1 MQKKVEEITE
11 YLKKRLRYFEEQRQN
26 NTFPDRKGEN
36 SLN

>member
-11 YLKKRLRYFEEQRQN
+11 YLKKRQN

-36 SLN
+36 SPN